1 MFLNCDLCE
10 DEIKSK
16 SEMKRHM
23 KTHSYKLVNYQCKE
37 CTFFCESEH
46 EMEVHIGKKHSDKFE
61 CGLCGFETKDI
72 KYLNVHLRT
81 CERYKCEHCEQKFA
95 TLSDVKIHLESFK
108 LGLDLEIFHLKQ
120 NRSDSEVIYEKSHYV
135 KDLFPELSKK

>member
-1 MFLNCDLCE
+1 
-10 DEIKSK
+10 
-16 SEMKRHM
+16 
-23 KTHSYKLVNYQCKE
+23 
-37 CTFFCESEH
+37 
-46 EMEVHIGKKHSDKFE
+46 MEVHIGKKHSDKFE

-81 CERYKCEHCEQKFA
+81 CERYKYEHCEQKFA

-120 NRSDSEVIYEKSHYV
+120 NRSDSEVIDEKSHYV
-135 KDLFPELSKK
+135 KDLFPELSKTRKWKMFNTCSIHQLNFKLNLQNFKTQATPA